1 MFLKALF
8 AAAVTFGLLA
18 SSAANAQVKILVSVF
33 VGPAHFIHTPY
44 KAWGAEV
51 AKVTDGRVV
60 VDFLPASAAPPPKQI
75 EGALAGNFDGAF
87 MFNGFNGKRA
97 PFTQM
102 LLLPF
107 LMEGNAEAGSVAT
120 WRTYEKYF
128 NDLGQ
133 FEKVGITPLS
143 YFQFPGGHFFSGGD
157 PILSIADLKGRKMWA
172 LAGTPTRV
180 LKLAGV
186 DHVAGPAAR
195 LAEFVQN
202 NTVEG
207 VAGISQDAII
217 TFGGLD
223 FTKSA
228 TVRDDAR
235 LGVPNFIM
243 FVTTKKWEEI
253 SAADQAAIRNISGE
267 PFARAVGKA
276 ADVAEA
282 KRRKQLI
289 DKGVKIVETPEAFKQ
304 ELIEV
309 SAPLFDAWKKSAAKM
324 GVDAQEPIDFY
335 KAQTAAV
342 AAGN

>member
-1 MFLKALF
+1 MFLKTMFATAL
-8 AAAVTFGLLA
+8 AVGMLA
-18 SSAANAQVKILVSVF
+18 SSAANAQVKILVNIF
-33 VGPAHFIHTPY
+33 VGPAHFIHAPY
-44 KAWGAEV
+44 KAWGVEV
-51 AKVTDGRVV
+51 GKVTGGRVTV
-60 VDFLPASAAPPPKQI
+60 EFLPASAAPPPKQI
-75 EGALAGNFDGAF
+75 DGALAGNFDGAF

-107 LMEGNAEAGSVAT
+107 LMEGSAEAGSVAT

-128 NDLGQ
+128 NHLGQ

-143 YFQFPGGHFFSGGD
+143 YFQFPGGHFFSSGD
-157 PILSIADLKGRKMWA
+157 PIMSIADLKSRKMWA

-217 TFGGLD
+217 TFGGLQ

-228 TVRDDAR
+228 TVRSNAR
-235 LGVPNFIM
+235 LGVPNFII
-243 FVTTKKWEEI
+243 FVTTKKWKEI
-253 SAADQAAIRNISGE
+253 SAADQAAIRKISGE
-267 PFARAVGKA
+267 TLARTIGRA
-276 ADVAEA
+276 ADVSET
-282 KRRKQLI
+282 KRRQQLL
-289 DKGVKIVETPEAFKQ
+289 DKGVKTVETPESFKQ
-304 ELIEV
+304 ELLKV

-324 GVDAQEPIDFY
+324 GVDPQAPIDFY
-335 KAQTAAV
+335 KAETAA
-342 AAGN
+342 AGG

>member
-1 MFLKALF
+1 MRFIIIVAVAVGMF
-8 AAAVTFGLLA
+8 T
-18 SSAANAQVKILVSVF
+18 SSAAHAQVKVLVNIF
-33 VGPAHFIHTPY
+33 VGPAHFIHAPY

-51 AKVTDGRVV
+51 AKVTDGRVT

-75 EGALAGNFDGAF
+75 EGALGGSFDGAF

-128 NDLGQ
+128 NHLGQ
-133 FEKVGITPLS
+133 FEKLGITPLS
-143 YFQFPGGHFFSGGD
+143 YFQFPGGHFFSSGD
-157 PILSIADLKGRKMWA
+157 PILSIADLKKRKMWA

-217 TFGGLD
+217 TFGGLQ
-223 FTKSA
+223 FTNSA
-228 TVRDDAR
+228 TVRSDAR

-243 FVTTKKWEEI
+243 FLTTKKWEEI
-253 SAADQAAIRNISGE
+253 SDTDQAAIRNISGE
-267 PFARAVGKA
+267 TFARAVGKA
-276 ADVAEA
+276 ADVAET
-282 KRRKQLI
+282 KRRQQLL
-289 DKGVKIVETPEAFKQ
+289 DKGVKIVETPESFKN
-304 ELIEV
+304 ELLEV
-309 SAPLFDAWKKSAAKM
+309 SAPLFEAWKKSAAKM
-324 GVDAQEPIDFY
+324 GVKDAQAPIDFY
-335 KAQTAAV
+335 KAETAKA
-342 AAGN
+342 AAGS

>member
-1 MFLKALF
+1 MFLRTLF
-8 AAAVTFGLLA
+8 AAAVTVGLLA
-18 SSAANAQVKILVSVF
+18 SSAASAQTKILVSIF
-33 VGPAHFIHTPY
+33 VGPAHFIHAPY

-107 LMEGNAEAGSVAT
+107 LMEGKAEAGSVAT
-120 WRTYEKYF
+120 WRTNEKF
-128 NDLGQ
+128 FSHLGQ

-157 PILSIADLKGRKMWA
+157 PILSLADLKSRKMWA

-253 SAADQAAIRNISGE
+253 SAADQKAIQGISGE
-267 PFARAVGKA
+267 VFARAVGKA

-282 KRRKQLI
+282 KRRQQLI

-304 ELIEV
+304 ELIEA
-309 SAPLFDAWKKSAAKM
+309 SKPLFEDWKKSAEKM
-324 GVDAQEPIDFY
+324 GVDPQAPIDFY
-335 KAQTAAV
+335 KAETAKV
-342 AAGN
+342 AAGS

>member
-1 MFLKALF
+1 MLVRTLF
-8 AAAVTFGLLA
+8 AAALAVGVLA
-18 SSAANAQVKILVSVF
+18 SSAANAQTKILVNIF
-33 VGPAHFIHTPY
+33 VGPAHFIHAPY

-51 AKVTDGRVV
+51 AKVTGGRVTV
-60 VDFLPASAAPPPKQI
+60 EFLPASAAPPPKQI
-75 EGALAGNFDGAF
+75 DGALAGNYDGAF

-107 LMEGNAEAGSVAT
+107 LMDGEAEAGSVAT

-128 NDLGQ
+128 NSLGQ

-143 YFQFPGGHFFSGGD
+143 YFQFPGGHFFSSGD
-157 PILSIADLKGRKMWA
+157 PILSIADLKKRKMWA

-217 TFGGLD
+217 TFGGLE

-228 TVRDDAR
+228 TVRTDAR

-243 FVTTKKWEEI
+243 FVTTKKWKEI

-267 PFARAVGKA
+267 IFARAVGKA

-282 KRRKQLI
+282 KRRQQLL
-289 DKGVKIVETPEAFKQ
+289 DKGVKIVETPESFKQ
-304 ELIEV
+304 ELLEA
-309 SAPLFDAWKKSAAKM
+309 SKPLFDAWKKSAEKM
-324 GVDAQEPIDFY
+324 GVDAQAPIDFY
-335 KAQTAAV
+335 KAQTAA
-342 AAGN
+342 AGS

>member
-1 MFLKALF
+1 MFLRTLF
-8 AAAVTFGLLA
+8 AAALSAGILA
-18 SSAANAQVKILVSVF
+18 SSAASAQVKILVNIF
-33 VGPAHFIHTPY
+33 VGPAHFIHEPY

-51 AKVTDGRVV
+51 AKVTDGRVTV
-60 VDFLPASAAPPPKQI
+60 EFLPASAAPPPRQI
-75 EGALAGNFDGAF
+75 DGALAGNYDGAF

-107 LMEGNAEAGSVAT
+107 LMNGKAEAGSVAT
-120 WRTYEKYF
+120 WRTNEKYF
-128 NDLGQ
+128 SHLGQ
-133 FEKVGITPLS
+133 FEKLGITPLS
-143 YFQFPGGHFFSGGD
+143 YFQFPGGHFYSSGD
-157 PILSIADLKGRKMWA
+157 PILSIADLKKRKMWA

-207 VAGISQDAII
+207 VAGISQDAIV
-217 TFGGLD
+217 TFGGLQ

-228 TVRDDAR
+228 TVREDAR

-253 SAADQAAIRNISGE
+253 SPADQAAIRNISGE
-267 PFARAVGKA
+267 VFARAVGKA
-276 ADVAEA
+276 ADVAEE

-289 DKGVKIVETPEAFKQ
+289 EKGVKIVETPESFKQ
-304 ELIEV
+304 ELLEA
-309 SAPLFDAWKKSAAKM
+309 SAPLFEAWKKSAEKM

-335 KAQTAAV
+335 KAQTKA
-342 AAGN
+342 AAGS